1 VSTNNKFN
9 STINSLRGLSILS
22 VLFFHIEI
30 SLFKG
35 GFIGVDVFFVI
46 SGYLISKSIIPEI
59 ENNKFHFKEYLIR
72 RLRRVLPSYFLIVL
86 VSFIIISLIFI
97 ETHYYYSL
105 KETFYSFFLFQ
116 NFYYWDQSGYF
127 GLENL
132 YKPLLNT
139 WSLAIEFQF
148 YFLYPII
155 FWIFRNKIIL
165 LIIFSLILSIIFL
178 DRNFSYFLLPTR
190 FFEFGVGIIVFYF
203 ERISKVNFS
212 PKKSNFFFIFGIILI
227 LISICYL
234 DGEKPFPGFYALI
247 PCFGAGLLIF
257 FSRTAN
263 NRILIDNRF
272 LNFFGNISYSLY
284 LIHWPLIIFYKYNL
298 LKINL
303 NLFDQLLI
311 TFSSIFLAYLNT
323 YYFEI
328 FFYKIKKSN
337 KVLSFKKIS
346 IIYTI
351 FFIFIS
357 SLYLK
362 TYTLKS
368 NSVENLQT
376 NLLVNSNEEET
387 ELIFKDNKFGKI
399 LIIGNSH
406 GLELFRSL
414 ISNKFYKENFQ
425 IKYIEFGDDC
435 YDIFTSR
442 DNYLKKIEISISK
455 IFNFGTQQNC
465 TNNMLELENS
475 GLLKSADTIILA
487 NRYRKSSIKNIS
499 FFIKK
504 IQNENNKI
512 ILINNNP
519 RFIDPPT
526 LIELNKSLT
535 PDEINKKFYKYQD
548 MKIKNL
554 NKILQKISET
564 EKITY
569 YNKYNLICNQV
580 TKSCEVV
587 SKNGKLLFFDLDHLN
602 KKGQKKLG
610 TKLFNSNFHNLF

>member
-1 VSTNNKFN
+1 MSTNNKFN

-59 ENNKFHFKEYLIR
+59 ETNNFYFKQYLIR
-72 RLRRVLPSYFLIVL
+72 RLRRVLPSYFLVVI
-86 VSFIIISLIFI
+86 VSFIIISSIFI

-105 KETFYSFFLFQ
+105 KEVFYSFFLFQ

-148 YFLYPII
+148 YFLFPII

-165 LIIFSLILSIIFL
+165 LIIFSLILSVIFL

-190 FFEFGVGIIVFYF
+190 FFEFGVGIIVFYL
-203 ERISKVNFS
+203 ERIIKTDFSKE
-212 PKKSNFFFIFGIILI
+212 KSNFLFIFGIILI
-227 LISICYL
+227 FISIWYL
-234 DGEKPFPGFYALI
+234 DGEKPFPGFFALF
-247 PCFGAGLLIF
+247 PCFGAGLVVF
-257 FSRTAN
+257 FSKTAN
-263 NRILIDNRF
+263 YRILIDNKF

-303 NLFDQLLI
+303 NFFDQLLI
-311 TFSSIFLAYLNT
+311 TFFSILLAYLNT

-337 KVLSFKKIS
+337 KVLSFRKIS
-346 IIYTI
+346 IFYTI

-357 SLYLK
+357 VLYLK
-362 TYTLKS
+362 SYILKP
-368 NSVENLQT
+368 NSIENLQE
-376 NLLVNSNEEET
+376 NLLTNSNVEKT
-387 ELIFKDNKFGKI
+387 ELIFNDGNFNKI

-414 ISNKFYKENFQ
+414 ISNKFYKENYQ

-435 YDIFTSR
+435 YDIFTNR
-442 DNYLKKIEISISK
+442 DNSLKKIEISISK

-487 NRYRKSSIKNIS
+487 NRYRKSSLKNIPS
-499 FFIKK
+499 FIKK
-504 IQNENNKI
+504 FKMKI
-512 ILINNNP
+512 I
-519 RFIDPPT
+519 
-526 LIELNKSLT
+526 
-535 PDEINKKFYKYQD
+535 
-548 MKIKNL
+548 
-554 NKILQKISET
+554 
-564 EKITY
+564 
-569 YNKYNLICNQV
+569 
-580 TKSCEVV
+580 
-587 SKNGKLLFFDLDHLN
+587 
-602 KKGQKKLG
+602 
-610 TKLFNSNFHNLF
+610 KLF